1 MPNHLNLLL
10 ALSGLAAAQVSSEAP
25 LGMAPGLGAA
35 AGAETEYLVTMPLA
49 GMVPHSEVRGTVRET
64 DWLPPGQS
72 ADSAT
77 RLVTVERMSG
87 GAGPDAPLRFI
98 RGVSTCFADCAGR
111 APNPVDQTP
120 VQGHPAARVRVDIP
134 LRRTTGR
141 PGTLYALA
149 ISGDRDLHV
158 VVVTVPGPP
167 SEADERFAQDVLRS
181 VVLCTRASRE
191 PACRPH

>member
-1 MPNHLNLLL
+1 MPNLLNLLL
-10 ALSGLAAAQVSSEAP
+10 ALSGMAAAQTSPERP
-25 LGMAPGLGAA
+25 LGSAPGPAGE
-35 AGAETEYLVTMPLA
+35 AGAGTEYLVTMPLP
-49 GMVPHSEVRGTVRET
+49 GLVPHTEVRGTVRET
-64 DWLPPGQS
+64 DWLPPGLS
-72 ADSAT
+72 VDSAT

-98 RGVSTCFADCAGR
+98 RGVSTCFANCAGR
-111 APNPVDQTP
+111 ALHPVDQTP
-120 VQGHPAARVRVDIP
+120 FQGHPAARVRVDIP

-149 ISGDRDLHV
+149 VSGDRDLHI

-181 VVLCTRASRE
+181 VVLCTPTSPV